1 MQLLNNTN
9 IDFISKTKV
18 TFFISLAIILLGIG
32 SLIIKKGP
40 NLSIDFVGGTVIQ
53 VATSKEV
60 NINELRDLLSKTIL
74 KKSEVTEIT
83 GLNINQ
89 QFRIKTNLRIES
101 TTEIS
106 NTILESLA
114 NYNPEIRAI
123 ESVGP
128 KVGKELQSQAIY
140 AIGLALL
147 MLMIYIGFRFD
158 RFYAL
163 GSVLAIIHDVLFTL
177 SIFSILQLEIDLSI
191 VAAFLTIV
199 GYSLN
204 DTIVIFDRFR
214 ENSEKDLDLELNEL
228 ANLSLNQTLSRTII
242 TSLTTLVVV
251 IILYYIG
258 GEVIKY
264 FAFALII
271 GVIIGTYS
279 SIFVASP
286 IMIYLENKA
295 GQKLTNK

>member
-9 IDFISKTKV
+9 IDFISKTKI
-18 TFFISLAIILLGIG
+18 TFFISLVIILLGIS

-53 VATSKEV
+53 VATSKEI
-60 NINELRDLLSKTIL
+60 NINELRNLVSKTIL

-89 QFRIKTNLRIES
+89 QFRIKTNLKIEN

-106 NTILESLA
+106 NAILKSLS
-114 NYNPEIRAI
+114 NYTPEIRAI

-128 KVGKELQSQAIY
+128 KVGKELQFQAMY

-158 RFYAL
+158 IFYSL
-163 GSVLAIIHDVLFTL
+163 GSVVAIVHDVLITL
-177 SIFSILQLEIDLSI
+177 GIFSLLNLEIDLSI

-214 ENSEKDLDLELNEL
+214 ENSHKDLKLSLNEL

-242 TSLTTLVVV
+242 TSLTTLTVVV
-251 IILYYIG
+251 ILFFVG
-258 GEVIKY
+258 GEIIKY

-271 GVIIGTYS
+271 GVIVGTYS
-279 SIFVASP
+279 SMFVASP
-286 IMIYLENKA
+286 FMLYLKSKIKIEE
-295 GQKLTNK
+295 GE

>member
-9 IDFISKTKV
+9 IDFISKTKI
-18 TFFISLAIILLGIG
+18 TFFISLVIILLGIS

-40 NLSIDFVGGTVIQ
+40 KLSIDFVGGTVIQ
-53 VATSKEV
+53 VATSKEI
-60 NINELRDLLSKTIL
+60 NINELRNLVSKTIL

-89 QFRIKTNLRIES
+89 QFRIKTNLKIEN

-106 NTILESLA
+106 NAILNSLS
-114 NYNPEIRAI
+114 NYTPEVRAI

-128 KVGKELQSQAIY
+128 KVGKELQFQAMY

-158 RFYAL
+158 IFYSL
-163 GSVLAIIHDVLFTL
+163 GSVVAIVHDVLITL
-177 SIFSILQLEIDLSI
+177 GIFSLLNLEIDLSI

-214 ENSEKDLDLELNEL
+214 ENSHKDLKLSLNEL

-242 TSLTTLVVV
+242 TSLTTLTVVV
-251 IILYYIG
+251 ILFFVG
-258 GEVIKY
+258 GEIIKY

-271 GVIIGTYS
+271 GVIVGTYS
-279 SIFVASP
+279 SMFVASP
-286 IMIYLENKA
+286 FMLYLKSKIKIEE
-295 GQKLTNK
+295 GE